1 MDAYLEKLDELIS
14 EVKLLREQ
22 TKPTSEVMSVSQ
34 MAKYLSISEYTL
46 REWVRMK
53 RIPHHK
59 VNKQIRFKKSKI
71 DRWLDRN
78 EIATSV

>member
-1 MDAYLEKLDELIS
+1 MDAYLQKLEELIS
-14 EVKLLREQ
+14 EVRLLREQ
-22 TKPTSEVMSVSQ
+22 TKPTREIMDVKQ
-34 MAKYLSISEYTL
+34 MANYLSISEYTL
-46 REWVRMK
+46 REWVRLK

-78 EIATSV
+78 ETTTSV